1 MGIEHCNTF
10 LVFHKFFP
18 LLINKKI
25 MKLSTI
31 FVVFAAAADAKKKK
45 VKTPEFEAEK
55 LKNLI
60 EFVWGKWFQNCDAKH
75 GQRKDRYKTLVD
87 RALDSLDKCRVRRLA
102 ADGATVR
109 AIHRRDVDEQNPT
122 ENKSD
127 SEDYWWE
134 DDEEEIDLAAERISK
149 TDKVKATKQLANI
162 LARWGHNNLA
172 GCGERGLTREKV
184 IGKAKQWKGRLNS
197 MGCAKEGRSRHIQRF

>member
-60 EFVWGKWFQNCDAKH
+60 GMFQNIISRFLIPFFCLFTE
-75 GQRKDRYKTLVD
+75 YTCWCWNWF
-87 RALDSLDKCRVRRLA
+87 CRSNVAVLS
-102 ADGATVR
+102 
-109 AIHRRDVDEQNPT
+109 PT
-122 ENKSD
+122 
-127 SEDYWWE
+127 
-134 DDEEEIDLAAERISK
+134 
-149 TDKVKATKQLANI
+149 
-162 LARWGHNNLA
+162 
-172 GCGERGLTREKV
+172 
-184 IGKAKQWKGRLNS
+184 
-197 MGCAKEGRSRHIQRF
+197 F